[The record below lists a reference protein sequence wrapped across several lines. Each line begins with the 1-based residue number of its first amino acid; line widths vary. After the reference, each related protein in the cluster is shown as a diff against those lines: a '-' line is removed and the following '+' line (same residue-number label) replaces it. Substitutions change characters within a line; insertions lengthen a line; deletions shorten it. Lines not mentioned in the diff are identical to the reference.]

1 MAAAAFAALC
11 VVAVAV
17 LLVAEQR
24 GAREARALAKT
35 VASLAF
41 VGVALSLGATD
52 SAYGRWVLLALVL
65 SVAGDVLLLSGR
77 SAAFLAG
84 LGAFLLA
91 HGAYAAAFV
100 VAGVAPRSI
109 EMAAV
114 PALLVGAVVLRWL
127 WPHLHGP
134 MRAAVPLYI
143 VVILAMA
150 CTAAGHAGASGEATV
165 AVAAVVFAL
174 SDLAVARER
183 FVHASFMNRAWGLP
197 AYYAA
202 QLMLAGSVA

>member
-1 MAAAAFAALC
+1 MTTDDTALRREMVDTC
-11 VVAVAV
+11 RQ
-17 LLVAEQR
+17 LLETHGDVIHLTQQ
-24 GAREARALAKT
+24 ALW
-35 VASLAF
+35 
-41 VGVALSLGATD
+41 
-52 SAYGRWVLLALVL
+52 Y
-65 SVAGDVLLLSGR
+65 VLLLSAR

-109 EMAAV
+109 AMAAV

-127 WPHLHGP
+127 WPRLHGP
-134 MRAAVPLYI
+134 MRAAVPLYV

-150 CTAAGHAGASGEATV
+150 CTAAGHASTSGQATV

-183 FVHASFMNRAWGLP
+183 FVHASFTNRAWGLP